1 MIRIAVSSLL
11 LAAMSSAAVAE
22 PPSQS
27 ASPKWAVELKGKRLL
42 ENFDF
47 HGVTLDAGPL
57 RKQVDEAR
65 EDYLRIPND
74 DLLEGFRQRAGLPA
88 PGQDLGGWYS
98 GDVFHVFGQIISGL
112 SRLYAATGDPAC
124 REKVNT
130 LVAEWSKCI
139 APDGYFFY
147 STKPNAPHYIY
158 DKLVGGLVDAHIYCG
173 TREALPALSRITDWA
188 IKHLERSRKIADNS
202 TEWYTLSENLYR
214 AYLATGDEKFRD
226 FAQVWEYS
234 EYWNI
239 YLRGASIFAPR
250 PDGKHNDVYHAYSH
264 VNTLGGAG
272 AAFLVKGN
280 TRYLELLKNAYDF
293 LDVNEFYS
301 TGGYGPDEQLLPRSA
316 VAERLGTTTNTFETQ
331 CGTWAGFKM
340 AKYLIRCTG
349 DAKYGDWVERL
360 ALNGIGANIPMTSD
374 GRVFY
379 YSDYNTHGG
388 EKRRTDFGWSCCTG
402 TRPQAVADL
411 ADQVYYHDAGNLY
424 VNLFTPATVKWN
436 ISGASVTIR
445 QQTRFPD
452 EPQTQFIVAAD
463 HPAEFAIELRTP
475 GWLASPIRA
484 ELNGQPVQ
492 LTHDDKGWARI
503 RRRWSSGDKLT
514 VSLPMRLS
522 AHPITENHSY
532 PFALTYGPVV
542 LAASTPNTKF
552 VRKLDL
558 AQVDGQLTAVPGEPL
573 AWQMASESAVVFR
586 PFYAYKQGEPYFLY
600 LDPTTG
606 RRLLHGSLTYQRPWN
621 SNGQFHFT
629 NVVGATVEAT
639 FEGTGIRWLGY
650 KYDDA
655 GQVEVTIDDKVVAT
669 VDQYGPGR
677 DLSFDWSH
685 NCLSP
690 GKHTIRLKVLES
702 KDSKSKDHFINVAGF
717 DLIGGE

>member
-1 MIRIAVSSLL
+1 MIRIVVSLLL

-47 HGVTLDAGPL
+47 RGVTLDAGPL

-74 DLLEGFRQRAGLPA
+74 DLLKGFRQRAGLPA

-98 GDVFHVFGQIISGL
+98 GDVFHVFGQIVSGL

-214 AYLATGDEKFRD
+214 AYLATGDEKYRD
-226 FAQVWEYS
+226 FAEVWEYS

-360 ALNGIGANIPMTSD
+360 ALNAIGASIPMTSD

-436 ISGASVTIR
+436 ISGSRVTIR

-475 GWLASPIRA
+475 GWLASPIQA

-492 LTHDDKGWARI
+492 LAHDDKGWARI

-514 VSLPMRLS
+514 VALPMRLS

-606 RRLLHGSLTYQRPWN
+606 RRLLHGSLTYQRPWK

-655 GQVEVTIDDKVVAT
+655 GQAEVTIDDKVIAT

-677 DLSFDWSH
+677 DLPFDWSQTG
-685 NCLSP
+685 LSP
-690 GKHTIRLKVLES
+690 GKHAIRLKLLES
-702 KDSKSKDHFINVAGF
+702 KDPKSKDHFINVAGF
-717 DLIGGE
+717 DLFGGD